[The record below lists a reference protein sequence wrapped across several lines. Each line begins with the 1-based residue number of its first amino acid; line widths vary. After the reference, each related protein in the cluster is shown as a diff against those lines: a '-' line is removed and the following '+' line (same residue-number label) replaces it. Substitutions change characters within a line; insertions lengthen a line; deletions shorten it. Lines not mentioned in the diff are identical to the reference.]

1 MKIVTLQNFPA
12 VDELIE
18 RFGARHL
25 PFVLD
30 SSLSNDGLGTW
41 SFFGA
46 DPFLVFEGKDGSYV
60 ERRRRSAGDGEATLN
75 VEHSKLDRDRSAGDG
90 EVTTSGDGL
99 VLLRELMAK
108 YSSTNLSGI
117 PFVGGAVGFI
127 AYDYGRQVE
136 LLPDLTEDDRGMPDI
151 HFSFYDGIA
160 ALNHQTGELSLIALG
175 LRADEDVVLAEL
187 QAIVSA
193 EPPPAVA
200 AVPQRDEW
208 EWNIERADYLQA
220 VERVR
225 SYIASG
231 DVYQVNLSQRAKCRY
246 EGCPVQLYQALRA
259 GNPAPYSALIRTDAF
274 TVLSTSP
281 EQLLRKQGRQIE
293 TRPIKGTRPR
303 GATAAEDALNAEA
316 LHTSEKDRAE
326 LLMIVDLERND
337 LGRVAEFG
345 SVRVEQLYH
354 LERYARVIHQTAQ
367 VKAVLAEGNDVF
379 DCIHALFP
387 GGSITGAPK
396 VRAMQVIEELESTR
410 RGIYTGSVG
419 YIGFDGNAELNIAI
433 RGLHLKDGYLD
444 YQVGGGIVWD
454 SDPESEYQE
463 TLDKGRAIRET
474 VDALCQKL

>member
-1 MKIVTLQNFPA
+1 MKVVVLQSSPS

-18 RFGARHL
+18 RFGAKHL

-30 SSLSNDGLGTW
+30 SSLSNDGLGQW

-46 DPFLVFEGKDGSYV
+46 DPFLVFAGKDGAYL
-60 ERRRRSAGDGEATLN
+60 ERSTLN
-75 VEHSKLDRDRSAGDG
+75 ADEGLRS
-90 EVTTSGDGL
+90 TGDGL
-99 VLLRELMAK
+99 ALMRDLMSN
-108 YSSTNLSGI
+108 YSIVNTIDI
-117 PFVGGAVGFI
+117 PFVGGAVGFLG
-127 AYDYGRQVE
+127 YDYGRQIE
-136 LLPDLTEDDRGMPDI
+136 ILPNQTIDDREMPDL
-151 HFSFYDGIA
+151 HFGFYDGIA

-175 LRADEDVVLAEL
+175 MRADEDTVLAEL
-187 QAIVSA
+187 QGIVSDPS
-193 EPPPAVA
+193 ELKSTSQPK
-200 AVPQRDEW
+200 RDEW

-246 EGCPVQLYQALRA
+246 EGCPIQLYQALRT
-259 GNPAPYSALIRTDAF
+259 GNPAPYSALIHTDDF

-281 EQLLRKQGRQIE
+281 EQFLRKQGRQIE

-303 GATAAEDALNAEA
+303 GATPEEDAEHAEA
-316 LHTSEKDRAE
+316 LRISEKDRAE

-354 LERYARVIHQTAQ
+354 QERYARVIHQTAQ

-379 DCIHALFP
+379 DCIHAFFP

-396 VRAMQVIEELESTR
+396 VRAMEVIEELEPTR
-410 RGIYTGSVG
+410 RGVYTGSVG
-419 YIGFDGNAELNIAI
+419 YIGFDGNAEFNIAI
-433 RGLHLKDGYLD
+433 RSLHLKDGHLD

-454 SDPESEYQE
+454 SVPECEYQE

-474 VDALCQKL
+474 VDALCLKS

>member
-1 MKIVTLQNFPA
+1 MKIITVQNPPS

-18 RFGARHL
+18 RFGSREL

-30 SSLSNDGLGTW
+30 SSLSNDGLGQW

-46 DPFLVFEGKDGSYV
+46 EPFLVFSGKDGVYV
-60 ERRRRSAGDGEATLN
+60 ERRRKSAGDGEATSN
-75 VEHSKLDRDRSAGDG
+75 IEPRKL
-90 EVTTSGDGL
+90 TGDGL
-99 VLLRELMAK
+99 RLLRELMAEF
-108 YSSTNLSGI
+108 SVENASGI
-117 PFVGGAVGFI
+117 PFVGGAVGFL
-127 AYDYGRQVE
+127 AYDYGRQIE
-136 LLPDLTEDDRGMPDI
+136 ALPVQTFDDREMPDI
-151 HFSFYDGIA
+151 HFGFYDGIA

-175 LRADEDVVLAEL
+175 IRADEGVVLDEL
-187 QAIVSA
+187 RAIVADSST
-193 EPPPAVA
+193 PTNLPS
-200 AVPQRDEW
+200 PQHGGW
-208 EWNIERADYLQA
+208 EWNIERGAYLQA

-246 EGCPVQLYQALRA
+246 EGCPIQLYQALRA
-259 GNPAPYSALIRTDAF
+259 GNPAPYSALIRSDAF

-281 EQLLRKQGRQIE
+281 EQFLRKQGRQIE

-303 GATAAEDALNAEA
+303 GASVEENARNAEA
-316 LHTSEKDRAE
+316 LRTSEKDRAE

-345 SVRVEQLYH
+345 SVRVEQLYYQEH
-354 LERYARVIHQTAQ
+354 YARVIHQTAQ
-367 VKAVLAEGNDVF
+367 VKAILAEGKDVF

-396 VRAMQVIEELESTR
+396 VRAMEVIEEIESTR
-410 RGIYTGSVG
+410 RGVYTGSVG

-433 RGLHLKDGYLD
+433 RSLHLKDGTLD

-474 VDALCQKL
+474 VDALCQKS

>member
-1 MKIVTLQNFPA
+1 MKVVTLQDFPA

-60 ERRRRSAGDGEATLN
+60 ERGTFDVEYSA
-75 VEHSKLDRDRSAGDG
+75 LDREGSIGDG

-108 YSSTNLSGI
+108 YSSTNTSGI

-151 HFSFYDGIA
+151 HFGFYDGIA
-160 ALNHQTGELSLIALG
+160 ALNHHTGELSLIALG

-187 QAIVSA
+187 QAIMSA
-193 EPPPAVA
+193 APARAVP

-208 EWNIERADYLQA
+208 EWNIERTDYLQA
-220 VERVR
+220 VQRVR

-246 EGCPVQLYQALRA
+246 EGCPIQLYQALRV
-259 GNPAPYSALIRTDAF
+259 GNPAPYSALIRTDSF

-281 EQLLRKQGRQIE
+281 EQLLRKQGRHIE

-303 GATAAEDALNAEA
+303 GATPEEDVLNSEA
-316 LHTSEKDRAE
+316 LRTSEKDRAE

-345 SVRVEQLYH
+345 SVHVEQLYH
-354 LERYARVIHQTAQ
+354 LEHYARVIHQTAQ

-396 VRAMQVIEELESTR
+396 VRAMEVIEELESTR

-433 RGLHLKDGYLD
+433 RSLQLKDGYLD

-454 SDPESEYQE
+454 SVPESEYQE

>member
-1 MKIVTLQNFPA
+1 MKVVVLQSSPS

-18 RFGARHL
+18 RFGAKHL

-30 SSLSNDGLGTW
+30 SSLSNDGLGQW

-46 DPFLVFEGKDGSYV
+46 DPFLVFAGKDGAYL
-60 ERRRRSAGDGEATLN
+60 ERSTLN
-75 VEHSKLDRDRSAGDG
+75 ADEGLRS
-90 EVTTSGDGL
+90 TGDGL
-99 VLLRELMAK
+99 ALMRDLMSN
-108 YSSTNLSGI
+108 YSIVNTIDI
-117 PFVGGAVGFI
+117 PFVGGAVGFLG
-127 AYDYGRQVE
+127 YDYGRQIE
-136 LLPDLTEDDRGMPDI
+136 ILPNQTIDDREMPDL
-151 HFSFYDGIA
+151 HFGFYDGIA

-175 LRADEDVVLAEL
+175 MRADEDTVLAEL
-187 QAIVSA
+187 QGIVSDPS
-193 EPPPAVA
+193 ELKITSQPK
-200 AVPQRDEW
+200 RDEW

-246 EGCPVQLYQALRA
+246 EGCPIQLYQALRT
-259 GNPAPYSALIRTDAF
+259 GNPAPYSALIHTDDF

-281 EQLLRKQGRQIE
+281 EQFLRKQGRQIE

-303 GATAAEDALNAEA
+303 GATPEEDAEHAEA
-316 LHTSEKDRAE
+316 LRISEKDRAE

-354 LERYARVIHQTAQ
+354 QERYARVIHQTAQ

-379 DCIHALFP
+379 DCIHAFFP

-396 VRAMQVIEELESTR
+396 VRAMEVIEELEPTR
-410 RGIYTGSVG
+410 RGVYTGSVG
-419 YIGFDGNAELNIAI
+419 YIGFDGNAEFNIAI
-433 RGLHLKDGYLD
+433 RSLHLKDGHLD

-454 SDPESEYQE
+454 SVPECEYQE

-474 VDALCQKL
+474 VDALCLKS